1 MSNKQHRLSI
11 PAPYRKI
18 GGFHTLDS
26 NPIVHIPPVGR
37 LVPQLTVAILENG
50 LGENRG
56 SSSGRDDGGG
66 RRRHCD
72 KRLRVEAEMVVE
84 G

>member
-37 LVPQLTVAILENG
+37 LIPQLTITILKNSLREDG
-50 LGENRG
+50 G
-56 SSSGRDDGGG
+56 SNSGGDDGGG

-72 KRLRVEAEMVVE
+72 ERLRVEVEVIAE